1 METLNSSSKAT
12 VGLMLRY
19 LKYWRIFLLSLILC
33 LGLAFLYLQTQVPGY
48 RVTSTLLLQD
58 DSKDGGLFKGTA
70 FSDLNLFA
78 ATKTVYDYMEMLR
91 SRDLIY
97 SVLNQLHL
105 QTKYSY
111 ANFIATEEVYGSQL
125 PVIVNTL
132 SLAPAA
138 FQLELKI
145 KPLNKEKYILIENGK
160 TTIYKYGVVVTRPEY
175 KITVQ
180 RGPAAFREGKPVLI
194 AFRDLYK
201 TAQAYSSAGLTVMPV
216 IKDANT
222 VVLTLIDPIPD
233 RGIDILNTLLK
244 MYNQENSR
252 RKNQTAL
259 QTIDFINAKLKGL
272 NAHLTGA
279 EEDIENYKIKN
290 RISLLNDDAQMNI
303 QNSGAA
309 GQQLSSTDVQLNVVN
324 SLSRYLNNSKSTF
337 ELVPSTLGLKDPTL
351 QNLTDKYNNLQ
362 VERQRLLRNTS
373 ELNPLVVTLT
383 EQLSALKSSLVENL
397 RMIKKGLLLEKE
409 NYRNQTAKSDSRLG
423 SVPALE
429 RGLLE
434 RSREQGVKTTQ
445 YQYLLQKRE
454 ETELSLSATIPSFQ
468 IVESPGYDPNP
479 ASPKVQLSYLISIL
493 AGLSL
498 PMGVIYLREVMNG
511 KVRETADAHYI
522 NTKGNILGEL
532 SHKAIGEA
540 IVVEKGKSTNIS
552 ELFRY
557 IRSNLHFMDMEKL
570 NKVMLVTSSS
580 KGEGK
585 TFFCINLGITLS
597 LIGKKVVLLEFDL
610 RKPDLLKA
618 ISLEQ
623 PANGLSAYLAGQHI
637 EIEEL
642 IMPVP
647 ASENLSVIGCGK
659 VPDNPSELLESGRLE
674 LLIAELRQRFDYI
687 IIDSSPVGYVADAFT
702 IGQYA
707 DASIYL
713 VRYNYTSKTDLSIFT
728 EIAENKRLKNP
739 MIVFN
744 DAKKENKNIYR
755 YGRYAYN

>member
-33 LGLAFLYLQTQVPGY
+33 LGLAFLYLQTQVPKY
-48 RVTSTLLLQD
+48 RITSTLLLQD

-111 ANFIATEEVYGSQL
+111 ANFITTEEVYGSQL

-132 SLAPAA
+132 FLAPAA

-160 TTIYKYGVVVTRPEY
+160 TTIYKYGAVVIRPQY

-610 RKPDLLKA
+610 RKPDLLTA

-623 PANGLSAYLAGQHI
+623 PGHGLSGYLAGQHI